1 MPSPSATKASEKQQ
15 ACKKLT
21 SLLHKEYGKQ
31 VPQFS
36 MPVLET
42 MLFAACLENNSWDA
56 TEQGYDRL
64 NKMYYDLNEIRVS
77 SVAEIEETLN
87 SPQGDWSGLRI
98 RSILRFV
105 FETTYTYDYDKL
117 KRLTQESGQKR
128 LKKIDNMS
136 PFIRNFT
143 IQHCLGGYLVSLDE
157 VSTRAAIHLGIV
169 PPGSNEEQAG
179 EFLKQG
185 LKKADTFAFMHALR
199 CLATD
204 PRFIERLS
212 EPPDDDEEFDVGLVE
227 ERFEALKKPR
237 KKKKK
242 KKLPPEPVKKAAT
255 SKTAA
260 KKKTAGVSAKVSA
273 AGKTATKAKLK
284 KKTGKATA
292 AKSAASNKKTAA
304 KKASKKSAAV
314 KKKATKKTSVKK
326 ATAKK
331 APAKKKA
338 TKKSPVKK
346 TTAKKAPVKKKVK
359 KKSAVKKATA
369 KKATAKKAP
378 AKKKAK
384 KKNAKKK

>member
-21 SLLHKEYGKQ
+21 ALLHKDYGKH

-87 SPQGDWSGLRI
+87 SQQGDWSGLRI

-105 FETTYTYDYDKL
+105 FETTYTYDYEKL

-143 IQHCLGGYLVSLDE
+143 VQHCLGGYLVPLDE

-185 LKKADTFAFMHALR
+185 LKKADTFGFMYALR
-199 CLATD
+199 CLAAD
-204 PRFIERLS
+204 PRFMERLS
-212 EPPDDDEEFDVGLVE
+212 EPPDDDEEFDVRLVE

-237 KKKKK
+237 KKKK
-242 KKLPPEPVKKAAT
+242 LPEPVKAPPVT
-255 SKTAA
+255 
-260 KKKTAGVSAKVSA
+260 KKKTATKKKTSAASAKVPV
-273 AGKTATKAKLK
+273 AGKTATKAESK

-292 AKSAASNKKTAA
+292 AKSAASSKKAAA
-304 KKASKKSAAV
+304 KKTSKKPAAV
-314 KKKATKKTSVKK
+314 KKTATKKSPVKK

-331 APAKKKA
+331 APAKKK
-338 TKKSPVKK
+338 
-346 TTAKKAPVKKKVK
+346 
-359 KKSAVKKATA
+359 
-369 KKATAKKAP
+369 
-378 AKKKAK
+378 KAK
-384 KKNAKKK
+384 KK